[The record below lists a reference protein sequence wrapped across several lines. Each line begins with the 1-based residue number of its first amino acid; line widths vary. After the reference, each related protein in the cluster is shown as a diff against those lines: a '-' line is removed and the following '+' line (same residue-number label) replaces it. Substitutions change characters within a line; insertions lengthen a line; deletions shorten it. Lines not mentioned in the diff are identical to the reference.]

1 MAIVVMASF
10 SPLICD
16 DPLDIRLLLLLLFE
30 GECRL
35 MTERTV
41 PVCAFDEVGEVG
53 GLAIAELADDISRRR
68 FAPTATEEEV

>member
-1 MAIVVMASF
+1 MASF

-16 DPLDIRLLLLLLFE
+16 DPLDIRLLLLLFE

-41 PVCAFDEVGEVG
+41 PVCAFGEVGEVG

>member
-1 MAIVVMASF
+1 MASF

-16 DPLDIRLLLLLLFE
+16 DPLDIRLLLLLFE

-53 GLAIAELADDISRRR
+53 GLAMAELADDISRRR
-68 FAPTATEEEV
+68 FAPTTTEEEV